1 MKLIITAQNKKYT
14 LDCPFNM
21 KDNNSLDEQEDMRQ
35 FAQAIML
42 AYSTWLNEKVDGHW
56 LIESL

>member
-1 MKLIITAQNKKYT
+1 
-14 LDCPFNM
+14 M